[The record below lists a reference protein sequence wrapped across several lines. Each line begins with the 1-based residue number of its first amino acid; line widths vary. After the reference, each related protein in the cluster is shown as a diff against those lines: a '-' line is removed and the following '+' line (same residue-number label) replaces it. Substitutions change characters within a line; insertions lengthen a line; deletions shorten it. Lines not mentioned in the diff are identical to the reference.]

1 MENKVL
7 TKEEIQTLTE
17 LKEKYNKL
25 VIVLGETEAQIM
37 DLKLRKEQIKSNLIT
52 LKQDEIKIGKE
63 LEEKYGNGTIS
74 LESGKFSPIE

>member
-37 DLKLRKEQIKSNLIT
+37 DLKLRKEQIKSLCFQKRLFRLLT
-52 LKQDEIKIGKE
+52 K
-63 LEEKYGNGTIS
+63 
-74 LESGKFSPIE
+74 